1 LIVIDAALAMFEP
14 EAVAVHL
21 EDVNVVGETIE
32 QCAGEPLGSEDGG
45 PLVEG
50 QVAGKR

>member
-1 LIVIDAALAMFEP
+1 LIVLDAALAVLEP

-32 QCAGEPLGSEDGG
+32 QRTGEAFGGARSAG
-45 PLVEG
+45 
-50 QVAGKR
+50 